1 MDTLLIILYIFINF
15 ISIYLSYRYFD
26 KNGLFTLSILFFM
39 VSFLTLN
46 QLIKFNVITYNIA
59 IISFVSFTAIEY
71 IFIVKETKKENK
83 KYLFNYIIFNIIFII
98 SLILTLLYNHS
109 INDTFSK
116 NFLLTFFENKLIFI
130 LFPFINIISII
141 LTYKIFEYIQKKEN
155 IFFNKIII
163 TTIIVGIIDTILYFT
178 IGNILDIGF
187 IGSLRIALG
196 NYLIKILLTIL
207 FIPLIYTIT
216 DKRKRI
222 SWI

>member
-71 IFIVKETKKENK
+71 IFIIKETKKENK
-83 KYLFNYIIFNIIFII
+83 KYLFNYIIFNIIFIT

-163 TTIIVGIIDTILYFT
+163 NRMII
-178 IGNILDIGF
+178 
-187 IGSLRIALG
+187 
-196 NYLIKILLTIL
+196 
-207 FIPLIYTIT
+207 
-216 DKRKRI
+216 
-222 SWI
+222 

>member
-71 IFIVKETKKENK
+71 IFIIKETKKENK

-98 SLILTLLYNHS
+98 SLIL
-109 INDTFSK
+109 
-116 NFLLTFFENKLIFI
+116 
-130 LFPFINIISII
+130 
-141 LTYKIFEYIQKKEN
+141 
-155 IFFNKIII
+155 
-163 TTIIVGIIDTILYFT
+163 
-178 IGNILDIGF
+178 
-187 IGSLRIALG
+187 
-196 NYLIKILLTIL
+196 
-207 FIPLIYTIT
+207 
-216 DKRKRI
+216 
-222 SWI
+222 

>member
-59 IISFVSFTAIEY
+59 IISFVSFTTIEY
-71 IFIVKETKKENK
+71 IFIIKETKKENK

-116 NFLLTFFENKLIFI
+116 NFLLTFF
-130 LFPFINIISII
+130 
-141 LTYKIFEYIQKKEN
+141 
-155 IFFNKIII
+155 
-163 TTIIVGIIDTILYFT
+163 
-178 IGNILDIGF
+178 
-187 IGSLRIALG
+187 
-196 NYLIKILLTIL
+196 
-207 FIPLIYTIT
+207 
-216 DKRKRI
+216 
-222 SWI
+222 

>member
-71 IFIVKETKKENK
+71 IFIIKETKKENK
-83 KYLFNYIIFNIIFII
+83 KYLFNYIIFNIIFIT

-130 LFPFINIISII
+130 LEFVEKE
-141 LTYKIFEYIQKKEN
+141 LTKEYN
-155 IFFNKIII
+155 
-163 TTIIVGIIDTILYFT
+163 
-178 IGNILDIGF
+178 
-187 IGSLRIALG
+187 
-196 NYLIKILLTIL
+196 LIKL
-207 FIPLIYTIT
+207 
-216 DKRKRI
+216 
-222 SWI
+222 

>member
-1 MDTLLIILYIFINF
+1 MDTLLIFLYIFINF

-71 IFIVKETKKENK
+71 IFIIKETKKENK

-187 IGSLRIALG
+187 IDSLRIALG

-222 SWI
+222 S

>member
-71 IFIVKETKKENK
+71 IFIIKETKKENK

-187 IGSLRIALG
+187 IDSLRIALG

-222 SWI
+222 S

>member
-71 IFIVKETKKENK
+71 IFIIKETKKENK
-83 KYLFNYIIFNIIFII
+83 KYLFKYIIFNIIFII

-187 IGSLRIALG
+187 IDSLRIALG

>member
-71 IFIVKETKKENK
+71 IFIIKETKKENK

-141 LTYKIFEYIQKKEN
+141 LTYKIFEYI
-155 IFFNKIII
+155 
-163 TTIIVGIIDTILYFT
+163 
-178 IGNILDIGF
+178 
-187 IGSLRIALG
+187 
-196 NYLIKILLTIL
+196 
-207 FIPLIYTIT
+207 
-216 DKRKRI
+216 
-222 SWI
+222 